1 MGALKRREE
10 FVIKKSEART
20 QSVKTTQQLHKE
32 REDIIQREVLKMQ
45 EESKRMTGRY
55 LEESKRRAS
64 LLQKEQE
71 EREREEA
78 RKAELMAQ
86 RKAEQEEK
94 ERLRKAELKRQES
107 LLREEGAKK
116 EVEERRAKQEAKE
129 AADRMKAEL

>member
-1 MGALKRREE
+1 MGLKRREE

-45 EESKRMTGRY
+45 EESKRMTERY

-94 ERLRKAELKRQES
+94 ERLRKAELKRQDS
-107 LLREEGAKK
+107 LLRE
-116 EVEERRAKQEAKE
+116 Q
-129 AADRMKAEL
+129 